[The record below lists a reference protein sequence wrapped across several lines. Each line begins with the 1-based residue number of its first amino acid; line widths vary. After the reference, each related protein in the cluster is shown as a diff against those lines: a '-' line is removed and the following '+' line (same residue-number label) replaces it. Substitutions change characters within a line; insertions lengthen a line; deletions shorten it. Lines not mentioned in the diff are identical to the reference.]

1 VSQTEPETTP
11 PAEAE
16 ERIRKIYAKD
26 VKNQETVHTVFK
38 ATTKEKHHSRSG
50 KSYLAVTLTD
60 RTGAI
65 DGRVFDNIDA
75 ADSAFA
81 AGDYLL
87 LKGKVGLFH
96 GKVQII
102 IERLERL
109 DPEPIDP
116 AEFAFTAPAVD
127 EKPVKPERKERD
139 HDEPPAPEG
148 SGHKAARQRLLRLLD
163 HPHVVQALDVLL
175 THFEKQVEDRVV
187 ARLSGKEPA
196 AVAPGPKVERKP
208 RPARGDGPRHDARP
222 RADAPKPDRD
232 PSLPEGLAFKPF
244 KALVGEGVVGEGA
257 AGGGAVAEG
266 VGPAGNSTPGV

>member
-26 VKNQETVHTVFK
+26 VKNGETVHTVFK
-38 ATTKEKHHSRSG
+38 ATSKEKHQSRSG
-50 KSYLAVTLTD
+50 KSYLAVNLTD

-116 AEFAFTAPAVD
+116 AEFAFTAPPVE
-127 EKPVKPERKERD
+127 EKPVNKPERKERE
-139 HDEPPAPEG
+139 HDEPAPPEG
-148 SGHKAARQRLLRLLD
+148 SSHKAARQRLLRLLD

-175 THFEKQVEDRVV
+175 THFEKQVEERVV

-196 AVAPGPKVERKP
+196 APTPGPRVERKP
-208 RPARGDGPRHDARP
+208 RPARADGPRHDARP
-222 RADAPKPDRD
+222 RAEAPKPERD

-244 KALVGEGVVGEGA
+244 KALVGEGVVTEGEGS
-257 AGGGAVAEG
+257 
-266 VGPAGNSTPGV
+266 PAGNSTSGV